1 MSTAYAFSPQRSR
14 AETLERLDA
23 IARLLDSAI
32 RVPGTTIRV
41 GADALLNVIPGVG
54 TLLAKGVSASLVYE
68 ARRHGVPTLT
78 LCRMAGRVGID
89 LAISAVPVVGWFGDA
104 FYRANLK
111 NIDELR
117 RHLGAVDRSRSAASS
132 GFGR

>member
-1 MSTAYAFSPQRSR
+1 MSIAYDVTPARSR
-14 AETLERLDA
+14 TETLERLDA
-23 IARLLDSAI
+23 IARLLDAAV
-32 RVPGTTIRV
+32 RVPGTNIRF
-41 GADALLNVIPGVG
+41 GADALLNIVPGIG
-54 TLLAKGVSASLVYE
+54 TLMAKGVSAYLVYE

-111 NIDELR
+111 NIEELR
-117 RHLGAVDRSRSAASS
+117 RHLRAADGTPPSA
-132 GFGR
+132 FTGRT

>member
-1 MSTAYAFSPQRSR
+1 MSIAYDFSPARSR
-14 AETLERLDA
+14 TETLERLDA
-23 IARLLDSAI
+23 IARLLDAAV
-32 RVPGTTIRV
+32 RVPGTNIRL
-41 GADALLNVIPGVG
+41 GADVLLNVVPGIG
-54 TLLAKGVSASLVYE
+54 TLVAKGVSAYLVYE

-111 NIDELR
+111 NIEELR
-117 RHLGAVDRSRSAASS
+117 RHLRAADGAQPLPFVARA
-132 GFGR
+132 

>member
-1 MSTAYAFSPQRSR
+1 MSIAYDLSPQRSR

-23 IARLLDSAI
+23 IARLLDSAV
-32 RVPGTTIRV
+32 RVPGTNVRV
-41 GADALLNVIPGVG
+41 GADALLNIGVG
-54 TLLAKGVSASLVYE
+54 TIVAKGVSAYLIFE
-68 ARRHGVPTLT
+68 ARRHGMPTLP

-89 LAISAVPVVGWFGDA
+89 LAISAVPVVGWFGDV

-117 RHLGAVDRSRSAASS
+117 RHLGATDGARSAAVSS
-132 GFGR
+132 AGR

>member
-1 MSTAYAFSPQRSR
+1 MSIAYDLSPARSR

-23 IARLLDSAI
+23 IARLLDSAV
-32 RVPGTTIRV
+32 RVPGTQVRV
-41 GADALLNVIPGVG
+41 GADALLNVIPGIG
-54 TLLAKGVSASLVYE
+54 TVVAKGISAYLVWE
-68 ARRHGVPTLT
+68 ARRHGAPALMV
-78 LCRMAGRVGID
+78 CRMAGRVGID

-117 RHLGAVDRSRSAASS
+117 RHLRSVDGAPPSPFA
-132 GFGR
+132 GRG

>member
-1 MSTAYAFSPQRSR
+1 MSLAYDLSYLRSR

-23 IARLLDSAI
+23 IARLFDSAV
-32 RVPGTTIRV
+32 RVPGTNVRV
-41 GADALLNVIPGVG
+41 GADALLNLIPGIG
-54 TLLAKGVSASLVYE
+54 TAVAKGVSAYLIFE
-68 ARRHGVPTLT
+68 ARRHGLPTLT
-78 LCRMAGRVGID
+78 ICRMAGRVGID

-117 RHLGAVDRSRSAASS
+117 RHLRAIDGAPPS
-132 GFGR
+132 GFGGRV

>member
-1 MSTAYAFSPQRSR
+1 MSLAYDLSPALSRS
-14 AETLERLDA
+14 ETLARLDA
-23 IARLLDSAI
+23 LARLMDAAI
-32 RVPGTTIRV
+32 RIPGTDIRV
-41 GADALLNVIPGVG
+41 GADAALNLVPGIG
-54 TLLAKGVSASLVYE
+54 TLAAKVVSAYLVWE
-68 ARRHGVPTLT
+68 ARRHGVPPLA

-117 RHLGAVDRSRSAASS
+117 RHLHAADATTSAA
-132 GFGR
+132 GLRG

>member
-1 MSTAYAFSPQRSR
+1 MSIAYDLSPQRSR

-32 RVPGTTIRV
+32 RVPGTNVRV
-41 GADALLNVIPGVG
+41 GADALLNVIPGIG
-54 TLLAKGVSASLVYE
+54 TAVAKGVSAYLIFE
-68 ARRHGVPTLT
+68 ARRHGLPTLT
-78 LCRMAGRVGID
+78 ICRMAGRVGID

-117 RHLGAVDRSRSAASS
+117 RHLGATDGARSAAVS
-132 GFGR
+132 GAGR

>member
-1 MSTAYAFSPQRSR
+1 MSIAYDFSPARSR
-14 AETLERLDA
+14 TETLERLDA
-23 IARLLDSAI
+23 IARLLDAAV
-32 RVPGTTIRV
+32 RVPGTNIRF
-41 GADALLNVIPGVG
+41 GADALLNVIPGIG
-54 TLLAKGVSASLVYE
+54 TLVAKGVSAYLVYE

-111 NIDELR
+111 NIEELR
-117 RHLGAVDRSRSAASS
+117 RHLRAVDGAPTSPFA
-132 GFGR
+132 GRA

>member
-1 MSTAYAFSPQRSR
+1 MSIAYDLPHLRSR
-14 AETLERLDA
+14 TETLERLDA

-32 RVPGTTIRV
+32 RVPGTNVRV
-41 GADALLNVIPGVG
+41 GADALLNFIPGIG
-54 TLLAKGVSASLVYE
+54 TAVAKGVSAYLIFE
-68 ARRHGVPTLT
+68 ARRHGLPTLT
-78 LCRMAGRVGID
+78 ICRMAGRVGID

-117 RHLGAVDRSRSAASS
+117 HHLHSIDGAPPS
-132 GFGR
+132 GFGGRV